1 MSERSEFGAVPWF
14 TEKRRV
20 PVHSTGS
27 RLAAGGAF
35 LLVTF
40 LFARKEK

>member
-1 MSERSEFGAVPWF
+1 MLGCSP
-14 TEKRRV
+14 
-20 PVHSTGS
+20 H